1 MNILYY
7 GIAFPV
13 LKVLTKIVYDL
24 KIEGK
29 ENVRNIKTGA
39 VTVSNHVLYL
49 DCAMIGLACG
59 RKNIFYTT
67 REESFEIPFVR
78 ILIKYLRA
86 IKIPKDFQE
95 KIKFRQTIDNLLQ
108 TGNLVQIYPE
118 GVLETYCKNLRSFRN
133 GAFHFAINNNV
144 PIIPI
149 VIKFR
154 EPKGIRKIFKRKKDV
169 TLVVLEPIEVERTN
183 NIKEDVINLK
193 RKVYEEME
201 KNLLNIKD

>member
-24 KIEGK
+24 RIEGK
-29 ENVRNIKTGA
+29 ENVRNIKTGG

-59 RKNIFYTT
+59 KKKIFYTT
-67 REESFEIPFVR
+67 REESFEIPFVKT
-78 ILIKYLRA
+78 LIKYLRA
-86 IKIPKDFQE
+86 VKIPRDIQE
-95 KIKFRQTIDNLLQ
+95 KVEFRQKVDSLLQ
-108 TGNLVQIYPE
+108 AGNLVQVYPE
-118 GVLETYCKNLRSFRN
+118 GSLEPYSTDLREFRN
-133 GAFHFAINNNV
+133 GAFHFAVNNDV

-169 TLVVLEPIEVERTN
+169 TLIVLEPIKVEKTG
-183 NIKEDVINLK
+183 NIREDIIHLK
-193 RKVYEEME
+193 NEVYEKM
-201 KNLLNIKD
+201 KDNL